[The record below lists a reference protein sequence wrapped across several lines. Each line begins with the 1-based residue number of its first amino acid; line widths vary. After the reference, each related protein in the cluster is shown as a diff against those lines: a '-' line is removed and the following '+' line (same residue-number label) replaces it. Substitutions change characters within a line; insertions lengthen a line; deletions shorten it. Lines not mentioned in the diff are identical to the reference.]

1 MLIFADGRTAL
12 DHAADGGDDA
22 ERAAI
27 IEAALLS
34 VPRTLAE
41 FMVAARLM
49 VYVIDNGIL
58 NDPEAARAHAHAIL
72 EAVEA
77 GHVDWQVLALLRAL
91 LPLCNVLADSR
102 PLMAVVSMMEAFRPQ
117 SIA

>member
-1 MLIFADGRTAL
+1 MLILPDGRSAL
-12 DHAADGGDDA
+12 DHAADECDDG

-34 VPRTLAE
+34 IPRTQAE

-49 VYVIDNGIL
+49 VDVVENGVL
-58 NDPEAARAHAHAIL
+58 NDPATARAHAHAIL

-77 GHVDWQVLALLRAL
+77 GRVDWQVLGLLRAL
-91 LPLCNVLADSR
+91 LPLCNVLADPR
-102 PLMAVVSMMEAFRPQ
+102 PLKAVVSMMEAFRPQ